1 EAEETMAP
9 PSGREQPAF
18 GAHWRLER
26 QWPGQNVAVPS
37 GLGSGVDSA
46 SHFSRLS
53 ARAVGRRTVA
63 KILSHIL
70 RLEKLASM
78 IDAFPIGRFAIEV
91 FLPNGGVNRS
101 HAHHSQEPRSCGGA
115 NPPGKA
121 GENSAAHFV
130 RRIHGKMVGPC
141 RAPVERGRKRRV
153 SRRRISVFVQAIT
166 YSFSHFLFSPHP
178 ALSRK
183 QPA

>member
-1 EAEETMAP
+1 
-9 PSGREQPAF
+9 
-18 GAHWRLER
+18 
-26 QWPGQNVAVPS
+26 
-37 GLGSGVDSA
+37 
-46 SHFSRLS
+46 
-53 ARAVGRRTVA
+53 
-63 KILSHIL
+63 
-70 RLEKLASM
+70 
-78 IDAFPIGRFAIEV
+78 RFAIEV

-183 QPA
+183 QPAQETVAALCERRAVLCERRTRCTFWPDFGGHRPPLQSPEIVLRYGITL